1 MYGND
6 RVRVRELCSEVVS
19 SSIASERADLVV
31 SPWVRH
37 RSMVEGLLPFLRWW
51 VGIDG
56 LF

>member
-1 MYGND
+1 M
-6 RVRVRELCSEVVS
+6 VS

-56 LF
+56 LFWR